1 MVFLIILILIMI
13 IMAVL
18 IFIFFIMRKSW
29 DKKRYTT
36 EEYIPKKQNGWF
48 MHERY
53 FTIETINMKIM
64 LFPLILSF
72 IIMTLFMGA
81 IILAESEMAVLSDIG
96 KIIMDDYVIWLIQF
110 IFIQM
115 AFFMLLALY
124 KRIKLTV
131 ENGILYINGTIQ
143 DIRYY
148 QIKKIF
154 AQNSLLYLKTDRKLW
169 ILLPTTVEELSKY
182 KREDIL
188 KKQTEE
194 LNNNIEQIEKILSSS
209 DAEYKKF
216 STIRNMLF
224 GFGGMYI
231 LSAVISMGI
240 LISKYY

>member
-1 MVFLIILILIMI
+1 
-13 IMAVL
+13 
-18 IFIFFIMRKSW
+18 
-29 DKKRYTT
+29 
-36 EEYIPKKQNGWF
+36 
-48 MHERY
+48 
-53 FTIETINMKIM
+53 
-64 LFPLILSF
+64 
-72 IIMTLFMGA
+72 MGA